1 MLLFS
6 TILIIACNIFSLEF
20 FFSFL
25 IFVLQLF
32 TQHQI
37 LALDLA
43 LWDFLPSL
51 HFIDWTWALWRRWRC
66 VCEQINRFRTMYTAM
81 FINPCM
87 LTLHFQLCSALKLRM
102 PPAHT
107 LSLSLWLRKS
117 VFMSPPNQIHILI
130 KSFNTIYHIILDGL
144 LDLDDV
150 CVCWPVSVWIFQQF
164 GRIEIDTMHSH
175 RQAPHL
181 P

>member
-1 MLLFS
+1 
-6 TILIIACNIFSLEF
+6 
-20 FFSFL
+20 
-25 IFVLQLF
+25 
-32 TQHQI
+32 
-37 LALDLA
+37 
-43 LWDFLPSL
+43 
-51 HFIDWTWALWRRWRC
+51 
-66 VCEQINRFRTMYTAM
+66 MYTTM

-102 PPAHT
+102 PPTHT

-150 CVCWPVSVWIFQQF
+150 CVLARECVNFSTVWSDCTKSI
-164 GRIEIDTMHSH
+164 RCTHIDKRHICHNS
-175 RQAPHL
+175 PHPRFCHWKL
-181 P
+181 LRLDQCEFDITT